1 MSQNSVIKIE
11 SVEHSCIPEDIHI
24 ACSRFEPD
32 ASSTSPHSWRRREKE
47 GGRMLVTAMASRY
60 FGKKPFRIRAVDGE
74 KPVATYGDE
83 AVEISIS
90 HCRTLCSGALSK
102 QRSVGID
109 IEPVG
114 RKITPMLKSRM
125 MSPED
130 QILCREIP
138 TLRLWTIKESALKWC
153 GMGLRHP
160 MNRISVVNV
169 DGECYTVRM
178 MDGRLASCCSF
189 QLDNYWMALTYTPDR
204 PVIPDI

>member
-1 MSQNSVIKIE
+1 MNQNAPVKIE
-11 SVEHSCIPEDIHI
+11 DVEHACIPEDIYI
-24 ACSRFEPD
+24 AFSRFEAD
-32 ASSTSPHSWRRREKE
+32 ARSTSPRNWRRREKE
-47 GGRMLVTAMASRY
+47 GGRRLVASMVSRY
-60 FGKKPFRIRAVDGE
+60 LGEEPFRIQAVDGE
-74 KPVATYGDE
+74 KPVATYGGE
-83 AVEISIS
+83 PVEISIS

-114 RKITPMLKSRM
+114 RKITPTLKSRM

-130 QILCREIP
+130 QILCRDIP
-138 TLRLWTIKESALKWC
+138 ALKLWTIKESALKWC

-160 MNRISVVNV
+160 MNQISVVNV

-189 QLDNYWMALTYTPDR
+189 KLDGYWMSLTYTPDR
-204 PVIPDI
+204 PVLPGI